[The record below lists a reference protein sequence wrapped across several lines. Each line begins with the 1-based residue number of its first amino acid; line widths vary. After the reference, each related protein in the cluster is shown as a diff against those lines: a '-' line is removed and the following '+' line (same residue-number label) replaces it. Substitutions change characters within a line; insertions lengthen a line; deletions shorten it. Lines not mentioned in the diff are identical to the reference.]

1 MRKLIAYFSASGK
14 TRRAAI
20 ALSLITEA
28 DLFEIAPAV
37 PYTAKDLDWNDK
49 RSRSSMEMKDE
60 SSRPALREAKVD
72 LSGYDMI
79 YIGFPIWWGVAPRA
93 VNTFIESNDLKGL
106 RIVIFATSGGR
117 MSFGASLRN
126 GLKIFAPLL
135 FNILLPLPSEGAT
148 RLSNTRRLFDQI
160 SSLLRFCHVGEW
172 PKSAIVGH
180 FPK

>member
-1 MRKLIAYFSASGK
+1 MRKLIAYFSASGT

-60 SSRPALREAKVD
+60 SLRPALNEAKVD

-93 VNTFIESNDLKGL
+93 VNTFIGLPYAVEDLKKKYHDL
-106 RIVIFATSGGR
+106 DITGGR
-117 MSFGASLRN
+117 LLN
-126 GLKIFAPLL
+126 GTVTEDI
-135 FNILLPLPSEGAT
+135 I
-148 RLSNTRRLFDQI
+148 
-160 SSLLRFCHVGEW
+160 
-172 PKSAIVGH
+172 
-180 FPK
+180 

>member
-1 MRKLIAYFSASGK
+1 MRKLIAYFSASGT

-106 RIVIFATSGGR
+106 RIVIFATSGGSGLPYAVEDLR
-117 MSFGASLRN
+117 KKYPDLDITSGRLLNGAVTED
-126 GLKIFAPLL
+126 I
-135 FNILLPLPSEGAT
+135 I
-148 RLSNTRRLFDQI
+148 
-160 SSLLRFCHVGEW
+160 
-172 PKSAIVGH
+172 
-180 FPK
+180 